1 MNKSKAIV
9 AIIILIIDQIT
20 KTLIQIYN
28 VDINVIK
35 DVLRLK
41 YYQNT
46 GAAWSILEGYSTLL
60 IVISV
65 IILILLFNMMYSY
78 EDNKF
83 NNLSF
88 GLLFGGIFGNLADRL
103 LCGFVRDFIAIN
115 IFSYSFPVFNIAD
128 MSIVMG
134 VLLLA
139 ISTIKGEIQSG
150 KNKSRGRKRESN
162 R

>member
-1 MNKSKAIV
+1 MNKSKAII

-20 KTLIQIYN
+20 KSLMQIN
-28 VDINVIK
+28 NANINIIEGFLK
-35 DVLRLK
+35 LK

-78 EDNKF
+78 EDNKI
-83 NNLSF
+83 NNISF
-88 GLLFGGIFGNLADRL
+88 GLLVGGILGNLADRIF
-103 LCGFVRDFIAIN
+103 CSFVRDFIAIK
-115 IFSYSFPVFNIAD
+115 IFSYQFPVFNIAD
-128 MSIVMG
+128 ISIVIG
-134 VLLLA
+134 VLLLVF
-139 ISTIKGEIQSG
+139 STIKGEI
-150 KNKSRGRKRESN
+150 KNGNKGQGRALKN